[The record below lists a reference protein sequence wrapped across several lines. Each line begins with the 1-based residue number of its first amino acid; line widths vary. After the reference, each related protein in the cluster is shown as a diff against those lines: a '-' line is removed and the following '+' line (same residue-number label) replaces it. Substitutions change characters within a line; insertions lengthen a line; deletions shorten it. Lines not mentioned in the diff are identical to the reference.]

1 MKRMKKI
8 ASMILAMVMVLAM
21 ALPVSAEETAKS
33 GTYTIRIT
41 HDASGHTY
49 EAYQVFKGTLDSSK
63 QILSDVKWGDGV
75 DVTGLATALKTLVV
89 GENTPFA
96 SVIPDDPAKTSAA
109 EVAKVLDEAQDDGAL
124 AQAFADT
131 VTNYLTTTVAGVSTV
146 VAGSAYVYK
155 IEGLQAGYYL
165 VKDQK
170 DTMNEKNDSYTRRI
184 LEVVG
189 DVTVQHKGSVPTVDK
204 SILKNNEPVLVSDYN
219 IGDNVPFQLVGTLP
233 DNYADYKTY
242 KYVFHDTLSK
252 GLTFNTNSIEINVG
266 NNSNWNVAYN
276 AETGELTITCDNLKA
291 IEGNITKNTQI
302 VVKYTAKV
310 NENAVIGGTGNPNKV
325 YLEFSNDPNA
335 SGEGL
340 PTGRTP
346 EYTVVVF
353 TYELDVTKVDKDDK
367 APLKNAEFKL
377 KNEEDKWAKVD
388 ENHKIAGWTDNE
400 EEGSTLVSGE
410 DGLFK
415 IIGLKTGT
423 YYLKETKA
431 PDGYNS
437 LEEEV
442 ELEVIATYDDTNR
455 DNISIDTL
463 QIKVGDKTEDGNKD
477 TGIVSTSVENNK
489 GTLLPST
496 GGTGTTVF
504 YIVGGILVLIA
515 VVLLVTK
522 KRMSFEK

>member
-21 ALPVSAEETAKS
+21 ALPVSAEEIAKPE
-33 GTYTIRIT
+33 TYTIKIT
-41 HDASGHTY
+41 HEASGHTY
-49 EAYQVFKGTLDSSK
+49 EAYQVFKGTLDSTK

-75 DVTGLATALKTLVV
+75 NVTGLATALKTLVV
-89 GENTPFA
+89 GENKPFEK
-96 SVIPDDPAKTSAA
+96 VISDDPANTSAA

-146 VAGSAYVYK
+146 VDKTAYVYK

-165 VKDQK
+165 VKDK
-170 DTMNEKNDSYTRRI
+170 EDTMNEKNDSYTRRI

-189 DVTVQHKGSVPTVDK
+189 DVTVQHKGSVPKVDK
-204 SILKNNEPVLVSDYN
+204 SILKNNESVLVSDHN

-233 DNYADYKTY
+233 DNYDDYKTY

-252 GLTFNTNSIEINVG
+252 GLTYNGDISINVG

-276 AETGELTITCDNLKA
+276 AENGELTITCDNLKA
-291 IEGNITKNTQI
+291 IQDSITKDTQI
-302 VVKYTAKV
+302 IVKYTAKV
-310 NENAVIGGTGNPNKV
+310 NENAVIGGKGNPNKV

-367 APLKNAEFKL
+367 TPLKNAEFKL
-377 KNEEDKWAKVD
+377 KNEAGEWAKVD
-388 ENHKIAGWTDNE
+388 ANHKIAGWTDNE

-455 DNISIDTL
+455 DDIIIDTL

-504 YIVGGILVLIA
+504 YIVGEILVLIA

>member
-1 MKRMKKI
+1 MKKMKKL
-8 ASMILAMVMVLAM
+8 ASMVLAMLMVLAM
-21 ALPVSAEETAKS
+21 ALPVSAEESK
-33 GTYTIRIT
+33 TYTVTIT
-41 HDASGHTY
+41 HEASGHTY
-49 EAYQVFKGTLDSSK
+49 EAYQVFKGTLDSTE

-75 DVTGLATALKTLVV
+75 NVAELATALKTLEVN
-89 GENTPFA
+89 GKKPFESA
-96 SVIPDDPAKTSAA
+96 IAADPAKTSAA
-109 EVAKVLDEAQDDGAL
+109 EVAKVLDKATNDGAL

-131 VTNYLTTTVAGVSTV
+131 VTKYLATVAGTSTPVSGTFY
-146 VAGSAYVYK
+146 AYK
-155 IEGLQAGYYL
+155 ITGLQAGYYL
-165 VKDQK
+165 VKDQA

-184 LEVVG
+184 LEVVD
-189 DVTVQHKGSVPTVDK
+189 DVDVEHKGSVPKVDK
-204 SILKNNEPVLVSDYN
+204 HILKNQKPVLVSDYN
-219 IGDNVPFQLVGTLP
+219 IGDDVPFQLVGTLP
-233 DNYADYKTY
+233 DNYDDYTTY
-242 KYVFHDTLSK
+242 KYVFHDTLSE
-252 GLTFNTNSIEINVG
+252 GLTFNKDSLTINVG
-266 NNSNWNVAYN
+266 NNNTWNVNYN
-276 AETGELTITCDNLKA
+276 AETGKLTIACDNLKA
-291 IEGNITKNTQI
+291 IQDSITKDTEI
-302 VVKYTAKV
+302 VVNYTAKV
-310 NENAVIGGTGNPNKV
+310 NEKAVIGGKGNPNKV

-346 EYTVVVF
+346 EYAVVVF

-367 APLKNAEFKL
+367 APLENAEFKL
-377 KNEEDKWAKVD
+377 KNSDGKWAKVD
-388 ENHKIAGWTDNE
+388 ENHKIAGWADDE
-400 EEGSTLVSGE
+400 KDGSTLVSGE

-437 LEEEV
+437 LEDDV
-442 ELEVIATYDDTNR
+442 QLNIIATYKESDRN
-455 DNISIDTL
+455 NISVETL
-463 QIKVGDKTEDGNKD
+463 QIEVGDKTENGNED
-477 TGIVSTSVENNK
+477 TGVVSTSVENDK